1 MIKWQLQQLRI
12 PNTHLHILIL
22 VLYYKLPLKNVFSS
36 FRSKILYIPLQFY
49 GIKLSGFHFLRN
61 YYKEKCCAIFFTFW
75 RRNLNWKNLFF
86 VCLLC
91 YFPRKA
97 TWCILV
103 WPALFSC
110 YLRFEI
116 CPFVLLM
123 KTTSFW
129 SVFFWSW

>member
-103 WPALFSC
+103 GKKCSFFRKFGLLCFLVISA
-110 YLRFEI
+110 LRFA
-116 CPFVLLM
+116 LL
-123 KTTSFW
+123 SY
-129 SVFFWSW
+129 